1 MKTSS
6 RLKGWSLV
14 VLAVLVVVLSLVPGL
29 SQDMD
34 IMAQTTPVSVIGTPT
49 LTSTLTLTPTL
60 GPTPAVTAT
69 PTKVRRIVNEVR
81 HPQHGDAVSGVAT
94 IIGTAL
100 TERFNRY
107 DIHISPEGM
116 ENWQW
121 LTTSLEVVYEDV
133 LYEWDT
139 TAFPDGFYDL
149 RVRAI
154 DDSGNYTESFVL
166 GLEVRNAR
174 PPTPTPNPNAT
185 EGVASP
191 LLVPTPTPTPD
202 ERRQSPGGLGFYAPD
217 AGAVIR
223 GKTAIVATAVALPDR
238 PFARYEL
245 HMSRSGVEDWLWL
258 YDSPHPAWQSPIYNW
273 DTTQVPDGLYDLRLR
288 VVYKDSNYDEF
299 FLRNLSVANHTKP
312 ILAFSPPAGISS
324 PRNGERISGVVAF
337 MGTVPTEDLL
347 RWELAW
353 SPGEAEQWQFL
364 VTSDT
369 PVDNGLL
376 ARLDL
381 SQLPSGLYD
390 FRLRVVR
397 SDTNYTDYVVRGLQ
411 LVGE

>member
-1 MKTSS
+1 MKISS
-6 RLKGWSLV
+6 RLKGWSLAG
-14 VLAVLVVVLSLVPGL
+14 LALLVVVLSLAPGL
-29 SQDMD
+29 SHDRE
-34 IMAQTTPVSVIGTPT
+34 IMAQTTPQSPVDTPT
-49 LTSTLTLTPTL
+49 LTPTLILTPTL
-60 GPTPAVTAT
+60 GPTPDVSPT
-69 PTKVRRIVNEVR
+69 PTKVRRIVNEIR
-81 HPQHGDAVSGVAT
+81 HPQHGDAVSGVAE

-100 TERFNRY
+100 IEQFNRY
-107 DIHISPEGM
+107 DLHISPEGM

-121 LTTSLEVVYEDV
+121 LTTSFDVIYDDV

-149 RVRAI
+149 RLRAI
-154 DDSGNYTESFVL
+154 NDTGNYTESFVL
-166 GLEVRNAR
+166 GLEVRNAK

-185 EGVASP
+185 AGVTSP

-217 AGAVIR
+217 AGSVVR
-223 GKTAIVATAVALPDR
+223 GKTTIVATAVELPDK

-258 YDSPHPAWQSPIYNW
+258 YDSPHPAWQSPIYKW

-299 FLRNLSVANHTKP
+299 FLRNLSVANRHKP
-312 ILAFSPPAGISS
+312 KLAFSPPAGISS
-324 PRNGERISGVVAF
+324 PRNGESISGVVEF
-337 MGTVPTEDLL
+337 RGTVPGEGLL

-353 SPGEAEQWQFL
+353 SPGEAEQWQLL
-364 VTSDT
+364 VTSDK
-369 PVDNGLL
+369 PVDKGLL

-381 SQLPSGLYD
+381 TQLPPGLYD

-397 SDTNYTDYVVRGLQ
+397 VDTNYTDYIVRGLQ
-411 LVGE
+411 LVGQ